1 MLYFWRVY
9 SKKALFSAFAEN
21 QDFKFL
27 LNKSGKYAILE
38 KRKLFLAVDQMKF
51 STKKKHRGATE
62 GIAPDNETIKP
73 RKVKRAKQPKN
84 NKKINKKV
92 VIVVAAVLAVL
103 ISLSSVIGVKIS
115 SKQVYVTL
123 AKAEIGSVQEVYET
137 SALLKS
143 SGQSIFNV
151 YPGVV
156 VNDVYV
162 KVGDTIKAGD
172 VLASFDTTELQLEV
186 QKKKAVYE
194 TAKQAY
200 EEAVRSAALAKLEL
214 PTIDE
219 KIAELEAK
227 LQSSG
232 SDSET
237 TAPSSN
243 SSAVAEAISKLFGES
258 QIAQVLSS
266 LISMGGSIQQINDM
280 IGMLQGG
287 GLGSGGLSSLLGD
300 KYQQLDDASQLMQLK
315 TAKAI
320 YEFQT
325 GDLYVSSFKS
335 VQDKAEKEYNQ
346 LNDKLTQLNSGFV
359 ATGNGKVSEV
369 NIVKG
374 QKVESAQQQA
384 ETPTIDIDT
393 IMNMLSGNADI
404 SSLLSSF
411 MNPGGSTGEIKG
423 IVVENYDMFIATFQ
437 VGMYDAASIKVGMPA
452 IVSYMDSQLD
462 GEVTYIGAT
471 AKEGTSGIG
480 SAISSLTGGMG
491 GSSSYVEAKVAIKN
505 PSEDLISGFNANIKI
520 NTKNVENAVVIPVDT
535 LKLIDGEKYVYIYN
549 ENDKKIYQ
557 RKIEV
562 GLSEE
567 TKYEI
572 VSGLKPGEQIVRT
585 FSSKS
590 IKSLKDGMKVRISEK
605 TVN

>member
-1 MLYFWRVY
+1 
-9 SKKALFSAFAEN
+9 
-21 QDFKFL
+21 
-27 LNKSGKYAILE
+27 
-38 KRKLFLAVDQMKF
+38 MKF

-452 IVSYMDSQLD
+452 IVSYMDSQFD

-557 RKIEV
+557 RKVEV

>member
-1 MLYFWRVY
+1 
-9 SKKALFSAFAEN
+9 
-21 QDFKFL
+21 

-452 IVSYMDSQLD
+452 IVSYMDSQFD
-462 GEVTYIGAT
+462 GEVTYISAT

-557 RKIEV
+557 RKVEV

>member
-1 MLYFWRVY
+1 
-9 SKKALFSAFAEN
+9 
-21 QDFKFL
+21 
-27 LNKSGKYAILE
+27 
-38 KRKLFLAVDQMKF
+38 MKF
-51 STKKKHRGATE
+51 STKKKHRGAAE

-462 GEVTYIGAT
+462 GEVTYISAT

-557 RKIEV
+557 RKVEV

>member
-1 MLYFWRVY
+1 
-9 SKKALFSAFAEN
+9 
-21 QDFKFL
+21 
-27 LNKSGKYAILE
+27 
-38 KRKLFLAVDQMKF
+38 MKF

-462 GEVTYIGAT
+462 GEVTYISAT

-557 RKIEV
+557 RKVEV

>member
-1 MLYFWRVY
+1 
-9 SKKALFSAFAEN
+9 
-21 QDFKFL
+21 
-27 LNKSGKYAILE
+27 
-38 KRKLFLAVDQMKF
+38 MKF
-51 STKKKHRGATE
+51 STKKKHRGAAE

-452 IVSYMDSQLD
+452 IVSYMDSQFD

-557 RKIEV
+557 RKVEV

>member
-1 MLYFWRVY
+1 
-9 SKKALFSAFAEN
+9 
-21 QDFKFL
+21 
-27 LNKSGKYAILE
+27 
-38 KRKLFLAVDQMKF
+38 MKF

-557 RKIEV
+557 RKVEV

>member
-1 MLYFWRVY
+1 
-9 SKKALFSAFAEN
+9 
-21 QDFKFL
+21 
-27 LNKSGKYAILE
+27 
-38 KRKLFLAVDQMKF
+38 MKF

-452 IVSYMDSQLD
+452 IVSYMDSQFD
-462 GEVTYIGAT
+462 GEVTYISAT

-557 RKIEV
+557 RKVEV

>member
-1 MLYFWRVY
+1 
-9 SKKALFSAFAEN
+9 
-21 QDFKFL
+21 
-27 LNKSGKYAILE
+27 
-38 KRKLFLAVDQMKF
+38 MKF

-404 SSLLSSF
+404 GSLLSSF

-452 IVSYMDSQLD
+452 IVSYMDSQFD

-557 RKIEV
+557 RKVEV

>member
-1 MLYFWRVY
+1 
-9 SKKALFSAFAEN
+9 
-21 QDFKFL
+21 
-27 LNKSGKYAILE
+27 
-38 KRKLFLAVDQMKF
+38 MKF

-73 RKVKRAKQPKN
+73 RKVKRAKQPNN

-452 IVSYMDSQLD
+452 IVSYMDSQFD
-462 GEVTYIGAT
+462 GEVTYISAT

-557 RKIEV
+557 RKVEV

>member
-1 MLYFWRVY
+1 
-9 SKKALFSAFAEN
+9 
-21 QDFKFL
+21 

-557 RKIEV
+557 RKVEV

>member
-1 MLYFWRVY
+1 
-9 SKKALFSAFAEN
+9 
-21 QDFKFL
+21 
-27 LNKSGKYAILE
+27 
-38 KRKLFLAVDQMKF
+38 MKF

-73 RKVKRAKQPKN
+73 RKVKRAKQPNN

-557 RKIEV
+557 RKVEV

>member
-1 MLYFWRVY
+1 
-9 SKKALFSAFAEN
+9 
-21 QDFKFL
+21 
-27 LNKSGKYAILE
+27 
-38 KRKLFLAVDQMKF
+38 MKF

-404 SSLLSSF
+404 GSLLSSF

-557 RKIEV
+557 RKVEV

>member
-1 MLYFWRVY
+1 
-9 SKKALFSAFAEN
+9 
-21 QDFKFL
+21 
-27 LNKSGKYAILE
+27 
-38 KRKLFLAVDQMKF
+38 MKF
-51 STKKKHRGATE
+51 STKKKHRGAAE

-557 RKIEV
+557 RKVEV

>member
-1 MLYFWRVY
+1 M
-9 SKKALFSAFAEN
+9 
-21 QDFKFL
+21 
-27 LNKSGKYAILE
+27 
-38 KRKLFLAVDQMKF
+38 
-51 STKKKHRGATE
+51 
-62 GIAPDNETIKP
+62 
-73 RKVKRAKQPKN
+73 
-84 NKKINKKV
+84 
-92 VIVVAAVLAVL
+92 
-103 ISLSSVIGVKIS
+103 
-115 SKQVYVTL
+115 TL

-452 IVSYMDSQLD
+452 IVSYMDSQFD

-557 RKIEV
+557 RKVEV

>member
-1 MLYFWRVY
+1 
-9 SKKALFSAFAEN
+9 
-21 QDFKFL
+21 
-27 LNKSGKYAILE
+27 
-38 KRKLFLAVDQMKF
+38 MKF

-73 RKVKRAKQPKN
+73 RKVKRAKQPNN

-452 IVSYMDSQLD
+452 IVSYMDSQFD

-557 RKIEV
+557 RKVEV

>member
-1 MLYFWRVY
+1 
-9 SKKALFSAFAEN
+9 
-21 QDFKFL
+21 

-452 IVSYMDSQLD
+452 IVSYMDSQFD

-557 RKIEV
+557 RKVEV